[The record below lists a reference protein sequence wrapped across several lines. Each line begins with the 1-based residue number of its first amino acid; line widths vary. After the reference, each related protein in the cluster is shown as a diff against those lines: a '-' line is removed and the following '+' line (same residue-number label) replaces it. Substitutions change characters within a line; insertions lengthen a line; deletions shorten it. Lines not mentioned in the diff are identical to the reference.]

1 MHCLVLKQE
10 SIVLTLIAAFLA
22 LLKWKNAD
30 AGFVY
35 SKDEEFCSQ
44 FSCVLSHALSIYFD
58 GEWFREGESM
68 LIRG

>member
-35 SKDEEFCSQ
+35 SKDEEFCTVS
-44 FSCVLSHALSIYFD
+44 SAVCSHTLCPCILMASRL
-58 GEWFREGESM
+58 EKEN
-68 LIRG
+68 LC